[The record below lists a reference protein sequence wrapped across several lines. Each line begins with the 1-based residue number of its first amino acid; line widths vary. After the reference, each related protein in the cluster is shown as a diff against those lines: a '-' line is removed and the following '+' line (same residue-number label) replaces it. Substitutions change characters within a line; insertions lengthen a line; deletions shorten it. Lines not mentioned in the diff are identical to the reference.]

1 MSDEKIDHAALIENA
16 RQGAADIRE
25 HEYESHH
32 WSADLIDRLR
42 VALEAAQQAPKNL
55 STESWGAG
63 TVLGSAQPSGAANAH
78 LRDPQALLSRVAPEA
93 QQAPAVD
100 REALVKFLRENEN
113 YTHDPDADGWVFSA
127 EMAATGLFAS
137 GILQDAAEVE
147 ARGLEK
153 AAMLC
158 DDKWGEFAY
167 IDSQGVIGYAT
178 VPEILN
184 EAAQQVREGN

>member
-1 MSDEKIDHAALIENA
+1 MSDKKIDHAALIAEA
-16 RQGAADIRE
+16 RGNYGDAEELLIRLT
-25 HEYESHH
+25 
-32 WSADLIDRLR
+32 D
-42 VALEAAQQAPKNL
+42 ALEAAQQAPKNL

-63 TVLGSAQPSGAANAH
+63 TVLGSTQPSGAANAH

-147 ARGLEK
+147 ARGVTK
-153 AAMLC
+153 AKDAWCKGGL
-158 DDKWGEFAY
+158 DTLFA
-167 IDSQGVIGYAT
+167 
-178 VPEILN
+178 LF
-184 EAAQQVREGN
+184 RETDN